1 MEQRALNI
9 ELRTATGKGISRRL
23 RAAGRLPAVVYGKGM
38 EPVSVSVDQKEL
50 AAIMAGAGGQN
61 ALVAL
66 QGPEGL
72 NGAMIIVA
80 DLNRDPIKGLIR
92 HADLHKVN
100 LDEKVRV
107 EVRIVLVGSAKGV
120 KDGGLLDFPHHTVE
134 LECLPSLIPDQVSVD
149 VAGLGIGQSIHV
161 GDLQLP
167 AGVRAVTDAKASVV
181 SILGKSREAAGA
193 AE

>member
-107 EVRIVLVGSAKGV
+107 EVKIVLVGTAKGV
-120 KDGGLLDFPHHTVE
+120 KDGGLLDFPHHTVD
-134 LECLPSLIPDQVSVD
+134 LECLPSLIPDQISVD
-149 VAGLGIGQSIHV
+149 VSGLGIGQSIHV

>member
-1 MEQRALNI
+1 MEQRTLNI

-23 RAAGRLPAVVYGKGM
+23 RMAGRLPAIVYGKGM
-38 EPVSVSVDQKEL
+38 EPVNVSVDQKEL

-66 QGPEGL
+66 QGLEGL

-80 DLNRDPIKGLIR
+80 DLNREPIKGLIR

-107 EVRIVLVGSAKGV
+107 EVKITLVGTAKGV

-134 LECLPSLIPDQVSVD
+134 LECLPALIPDQISVD

-181 SILGKSREAAGA
+181 SILGKREAAA